1 MGHEPRFQIS
11 ELVAQYK
18 LHPEFRDIFAEGP
31 RDQNFYGWFL
41 NKVGAGRDAHC
52 YDIGCVDIPS
62 DVLAKYKLSPGCE
75 KNRVIALALE
85 LAENLP
91 KDSKKITCVVD
102 ADFDYLFGTFVNCE
116 LLLYTDYTCLEMY
129 TLKSEVLTK
138 FLAVGTSGFPIS
150 ADKIIKEVTKIL
162 VDLFLVRATNI
173 SLDLGIEWLEI
184 KGRRYVVDTE
194 GKIHFDIESFVADYL
209 VKNNLAHEQK
219 KFWKRF
225 KELKECVS
233 GDIRKFIRGHD
244 YVELLGVYLYGVQRK
259 LRKWKESPDNLTG
272 TLLGCLET
280 IDLCKESLFRAI
292 VSRINQN

>member
-1 MGHEPRFQIS
+1 MGNEPRFQIN
-11 ELVAQYK
+11 ELVSLYK

-31 RDQNFYGWFL
+31 RDRNFYGWFL

-62 DVLAKYKLSPGCE
+62 DVLAKHNLSPGCE
-75 KNRVIALALE
+75 KNKVIALALE
-85 LAENLP
+85 LDENLP
-91 KDSKKITCVVD
+91 KDSKKITCIVD
-102 ADFDYLFGTFVNCE
+102 ADFDYLFETFVNCE
-116 LLLYTDYTCLEMY
+116 LLLYTDYTGLEMY

-184 KGRRYVVDTE
+184 KGKRYAFDTE
-194 GKIHFDIESFVADYL
+194 GKIHFDIESFVAGYL
-209 VKNNLAHEQK
+209 SKSNLANEQER
-219 KFWKRF
+219 FWKQF
-225 KELKECVS
+225 KKLKERVS
-233 GDIRKFIRGHD
+233 GDIRRFIRGHD
-244 YVELLGVYLYGVQRK
+244 YVELLGVYLYRVKRK
-259 LRKWKESPDNLTG
+259 LRKWKESPENLTG